1 MTKTETKKPGY
12 IDRAL
17 IWFVNKVPRFNFIIQ
32 QGIGEA
38 YDLGYQRGLEEG
50 MTIDPKNK
58 KAKRSIKRAIK
69 NAYKD
74 IN

>member
-1 MTKTETKKPGY
+1 MTKTETNKPGY

-17 IWFVNKVPRFNFIIQ
+17 IWIVNKIPRFNFVIQ

-50 MTIDPKNK
+50 MKIDPTNK
-58 KAKRSIKRAIK
+58 KAKQKIKRAIK
-69 NAYKD
+69 NAYKE